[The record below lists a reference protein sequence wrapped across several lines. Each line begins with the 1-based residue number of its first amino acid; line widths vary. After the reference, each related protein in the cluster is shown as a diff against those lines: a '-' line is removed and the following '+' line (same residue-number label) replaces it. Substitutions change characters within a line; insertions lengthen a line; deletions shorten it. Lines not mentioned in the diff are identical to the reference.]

1 MNRSTRRALAAA
13 GVVLAGVTVAQGS
26 ALAEAPY
33 GVRHQAPH
41 GVAIGTRLAAQT
53 DPAVRLIQTE
63 YAARVTVPTAGA
75 RTSFTALFAK
85 ARQHAKAGRI
95 PSDHQ
100 SQVKWV
106 LRTARSNVGRYF
118 APARPART
126 VKVSSLGLCTGWW
139 VTPQGHM
146 VTAAHC
152 VGATKAE
159 LRKTFAAQA
168 LPKINNG
175 DVKGFL
181 KQIMGIAQPDDELV
195 RLATAVFTRFNTETM
210 RVTGLRQSVGV
221 AGALPGGGMDRSVKV
236 TPVALVAR
244 GRSYP
249 GEDFALLKMAGVK
262 NLPTVPLGDDVD
274 VRVGDTLYIN
284 GFPGL
289 VSISTQIFNLRS
301 RLYPALTEGAYNAKR
316 TTVLG
321 VPYIQAQA
329 PSYRGNSG
337 GPVFSQEG
345 KVIGTLIA
353 GSVDPATGESA
364 ENHSFILPVSI
375 IKKRLA
381 AAGVDASRS
390 QTSLVYND
398 ALDDFFAQRFKAA
411 LPKFRKAQRLYPQ
424 HPYVASYIGDT
435 KRAIAAGKDR
445 TPKAKA

>member
-1 MNRSTRRALAAA
+1 M
-13 GVVLAGVTVAQGS
+13 
-26 ALAEAPY
+26 
-33 GVRHQAPH
+33 
-41 GVAIGTRLAAQT
+41 
-53 DPAVRLIQTE
+53 
-63 YAARVTVPTAGA
+63 TVPTASEKK
-75 RTSFTALFAK
+75 SFAALFTK
-85 ARQHAKAGRI
+85 ARQHSKAGRI

-100 SQVKWV
+100 SQMKWV
-106 LRTARSNVGRYF
+106 LRAARSNVGRYL

-139 VTPQGHM
+139 VTPNGHM

-152 VGATKAE
+152 VGATKTQ
-159 LRKTFAAQA
+159 LRKIFAAQA

-195 RLATAVFTRFNTETM
+195 ELATAMFTRFNTETM
-210 RVTGLRQSVGV
+210 RVTGLRRSIGV
-221 AGALPGGGMDRSVKV
+221 AGALSGGGMDKTAKV

-244 GRSYP
+244 GRNYP
-249 GEDFALLKMAGVK
+249 GEDFALLKMAGAK
-262 NLPTVPLGDDVD
+262 NLPTVPLGNDVD

-289 VSISTQIFNLRS
+289 VSVSAQIFDLRS

-345 KVIGTLIA
+345 RVVGTLIA
-353 GSVDPATGESA
+353 GSVDPVTGESA

-375 IKKRLA
+375 IRKRLA
-381 AAGVDASRS
+381 AAGVSASQS
-390 QTSLVYND
+390 QTSLLYND
-398 ALDDFFAQRFKAA
+398 ALNDFFAKRFRAA
-411 LPKFRKAQRLYPQ
+411 LPKFRKTQRLYPQ

-445 TPKAKA
+445 TPKTKA